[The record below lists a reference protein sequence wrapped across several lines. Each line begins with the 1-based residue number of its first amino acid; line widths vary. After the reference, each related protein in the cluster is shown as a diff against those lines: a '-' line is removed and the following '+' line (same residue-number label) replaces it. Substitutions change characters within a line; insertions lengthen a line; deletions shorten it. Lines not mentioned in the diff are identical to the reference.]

1 MDWIGPTVSEPFGPF
16 VPVQPPEA
24 EQPSTPVVV
33 QERMLVPPDATF
45 VGDAVIVSVGVAAA
59 AALSAAI
66 VHCIVPAPWLDAC
79 T

>member
-1 MDWIGPTVSEPFGPF
+1 
-16 VPVQPPEA
+16 
-24 EQPSTPVVV
+24 
-33 QERMLVPPDATF
+33 MLVPPDATF